1 MKRTTKDGPFGWFNH
16 ETLLGV
22 AALGGERVAVYI
34 ALCHFESRDI
44 EKKESFSASREQLA
58 KVAGVGVRTVTRC
71 LSDLIKGGFVAVRSG
86 RNLHEI
92 HSRNRYTL
100 QSASRATEAHLN
112 GPEWPINMGQSGPTN
127 GPERPDPCGPERP
140 TIKKERN
147 IEPGP
152 SRPRDSIEE
161 EKKASHENM
170 SGLRP
175 ANSQP
180 EENVV
185 PVDFNPIPACFRN
198 KALMERL

>member
-34 ALCHFESRDI
+34 ALCHFESRDM
-44 EKKESFSASREQLA
+44 EKGESFSASREQLA

-71 LSDLIKGGFVAVRSG
+71 LSDLIDGGFLAVRSG
-86 RNLHEI
+86 RN
-92 HSRNRYTL
+92 SRAIQSCNRYTL
-100 QSASRATEAHLN
+100 QSYSRAREAHL
-112 GPEWPINMGQSGPTN
+112 S
-127 GPERPDPCGPERP
+127 GPERPIKVGQRGAACGPERRDPCGPERP
-140 TIKKERN
+140 TLKKERN

-185 PVDFNPIPACFRN
+185 TVDFNPIPACFRN

>member
-44 EKKESFSASREQLA
+44 KKGEYFSASHEQLA
-58 KVAGVGVRTVTRC
+58 NVAGVSVPTIKRAIN
-71 LSDLIKGGFVAVRSG
+71 DLVQGGFVHAHSG
-86 RNLHEI
+86 RNSGGLKLC
-92 HSRNRYTL
+92 NRYTL
-100 QSASRATEAHLN
+100 ARNSSSHRATPTAHTEL
-112 GPEWPINMGQSGPTN
+112 SHSSHRSHRCSSHRATL
-127 GPERPDPCGPERP
+127 
-140 TIKKERN
+140 KKERN